1 MIVNKNEFLNIIREG
16 LNDFPPQ
23 ELNEIIS
30 DYEDHFTAALS
41 DGKTEEEILNNL
53 GDAFV
58 IVNRYRSGYVQ
69 SVPKYKSKN
78 SNTKNFNNDSTNNTS
93 YNNASPKEAGS
104 NSNTVNT
111 LLKIAIV
118 IVAIIL
124 IGPLGIAGGASLFAL
139 VVTVVV
145 IPFALSL
152 SGIASLLGKF
162 GLSLFGF
169 AVPSFLADFP
179 TSVLALITAG
189 SIFAT
194 ILVIILS
201 VYLVKAVIIFIR
213 KLFNKFF
220 NKGVN

>member
-1 MIVNKNEFLNIIREG
+1 MNKNEFLKIISEG

-30 DYEDHFTAALS
+30 DYEDHFRDALS
-41 DGKTEEEILNNL
+41 DGKTEEEIINNL

-58 IVNRYRSGYVQ
+58 IVNRYKSGYVQ
-69 SVPKYKSKN
+69 SVPQYKN
-78 SNTKNFNNDSTNNTS
+78 SNTNDSNNGYEKNTTTTTT
-93 YNNASPKEAGS
+93 YNNVSPKGTDS
-104 NSNTVNT
+104 NANTVDK

-118 IVAIIL
+118 ILAIIL

-139 VVTVVV
+139 ALTIVV

-152 SGIASLLGKF
+152 SGIAMLLGKF

-169 AVPSFLADFP
+169 AVPTFLADFP
-179 TSVLALITAG
+179 TSAIVLITTG

-201 VYLVKAVIIFIR
+201 VYLIKAIIIFIR